1 MSLNETP
8 EESIYTVNFRKAW
21 ITPEYKRTNRV
32 VGILREFAKRHMK
45 TDDIKIDQYLNRYL
59 WMRGKRNPPRKIR
72 VRMTKDETDTV
83 VVSLYEEFKER
94 KSQTED
100 LEVKQEVGRKSQT
113 EDLEVKQEVGRKSQ
127 TEDLEVKQEVET
139 PEEQPA
145 RKKKKEAEGKEQ
157 AEPEVST
164 KKEGKDVAAT
174 NPDEANKKEPE
185 RKTDEK
191 PKKKSTRKKKPVD
204 QET

>member
-113 EDLEVKQEVGRKSQ
+113 EDLEVKQEV
-127 TEDLEVKQEVET
+127 ET

-164 KKEGKDVAAT
+164 KEEGKDAAAT
-174 NPDEANKKEPE
+174 NSDEANKKEPE
-185 RKTDEK
+185 PKTDEK
-191 PKKKSTRKKKPVD
+191 PRKKSTRKKKPVD

>member
-59 WMRGKRNPPRKIR
+59 WQRGKRNPPRKIR

-94 KSQTED
+94 KSQTEALD
-100 LEVKQEVGRKSQT
+100 VKQEVA
-113 EDLEVKQEVGRKSQ
+113 
-127 TEDLEVKQEVET
+127 T
-139 PEEQPA
+139 PEDQPT
-145 RKKKKEAEGKEQ
+145 KKKKEAEAKEQ
-157 AEPEVST
+157 VELEDSP
-164 KKEGKDVAAT
+164 KKEDKNVTEIKSDV
-174 NPDEANKKEPE
+174 ESKKEPE
-185 RKTDEK
+185 LKTVEK
-191 PKKKSTRKKKPVD
+191 PKKKSTRKKKSAD
-204 QET
+204 QES

>member
-1 MSLNETP
+1 LKIQEEEGLMSLNETP

-59 WMRGKRNPPRKIR
+59 WQRGKRNPPRKIR

-83 VVSLYEEFKER
+83 VISLYEEVKER
-94 KSQTED
+94 K
-100 LEVKQEVGRKSQT
+100 LP
-113 EDLEVKQEVGRKSQ
+113 

-139 PEEQPA
+139 PEEQLTNES
-145 RKKKKEAEGKEQ
+145 KEAEAKEQ
-157 AEPEVST
+157 VEPEGT
-164 KKEGKDVAAT
+164 PKKEDRDSTAIKSDGEV
-174 NPDEANKKEPE
+174 KKEPE
-185 RKTDEK
+185 LKTVEK
-191 PKKKSTRKKKPVD
+191 PKRKSTRKKKSVD
-204 QET
+204 QES

>member
-32 VGILREFAKRHMK
+32 VGILREFTRRHMK

-59 WMRGKRNPPRKIR
+59 WQRGKRNPPRKIR

-94 KSQTED
+94 KPQKGD
-100 LEVKQEVGRKSQT
+100 LEIKQQPETTT
-113 EDLEVKQEVGRKSQ
+113 EQEQSSKKTRESGTKEEEIELEDSLEN
-127 TEDLEVKQEVET
+127 EDKDTIPVE
-139 PEEQPA
+139 
-145 RKKKKEAEGKEQ
+145 
-157 AEPEVST
+157 S
-164 KKEGKDVAAT
+164 D
-174 NPDEANKKEPE
+174 DENKKEPKPKAVG
-185 RKTDEK
+185 R
-191 PKKKSTRKKKPVD
+191 PKKKPSRKKKSAD
-204 QET
+204 

>member
-113 EDLEVKQEVGRKSQ
+113 EDLEVKQEV
-127 TEDLEVKQEVET
+127 ET

-164 KKEGKDVAAT
+164 KKEGKDAAAT
-174 NPDEANKKEPE
+174 NPDEYKEPE

>member
-59 WMRGKRNPPRKIR
+59 WQRGKRNPPRKIR

-83 VVSLYEEFKER
+83 VISLYEEVKER
-94 KSQTED
+94 KFPTED
-100 LEVKQEVGRKSQT
+100 LEVKR
-113 EDLEVKQEVGRKSQ
+113 
-127 TEDLEVKQEVET
+127 EVET
-139 PEEQPA
+139 PEEQLTNEKKEAGAKEQVELEGTPKKEDKDSTA
-145 RKKKKEAEGKEQ
+145 IKSDGEISKEPELKTGEKPKRKSTKKKK
-157 AEPEVST
+157 S
-164 KKEGKDVAAT
+164 
-174 NPDEANKKEPE
+174 AN
-185 RKTDEK
+185 
-191 PKKKSTRKKKPVD
+191 
-204 QET
+204 QES

>member
-59 WMRGKRNPPRKIR
+59 WQKGKRNPPRKIR

-83 VVSLYEEFKER
+83 VISLYEEVRER
-94 KSQTED
+94 KSQTQD
-100 LEVKQEVGRKSQT
+100 LEVKQEI
-113 EDLEVKQEVGRKSQ
+113 
-127 TEDLEVKQEVET
+127 ET
-139 PEEQPA
+139 PEEQPTN
-145 RKKKKEAEGKEQ
+145 KKIEAETEKHIELEDSPKKED
-157 AEPEVST
+157 
-164 KKEGKDVAAT
+164 KDAT
-174 NPDEANKKEPE
+174 TIKSDDEKKKEPE
-185 RKTDEK
+185 LKTVEK
-191 PKKKSTRKKKPVD
+191 PKKKSTRKKKSAD
-204 QET
+204 QES

>member
-113 EDLEVKQEVGRKSQ
+113 EDLEVKQEV
-127 TEDLEVKQEVET
+127 ET

>member
-100 LEVKQEVGRKSQT
+100 LEVKQEV
-113 EDLEVKQEVGRKSQ
+113 ERKSQ

-164 KKEGKDVAAT
+164 KKEGKDAAAT
-174 NPDEANKKEPE
+174 SPDEANKKEPE
-185 RKTDEK
+185 PKTDEK
-191 PKKKSTRKKKPVD
+191 PRKKSTRKKKPVD

>member
-83 VVSLYEEFKER
+83 VISLYEEFKER

-100 LEVKQEVGRKSQT
+100 LEVKQEVERKSQT
-113 EDLEVKQEVGRKSQ
+113 EDQ
-127 TEDLEVKQEVET
+127 VKQEVET

-164 KKEGKDVAAT
+164 KKEGKDAAAT
-174 NPDEANKKEPE
+174 SPDEANKKEPE
-185 RKTDEK
+185 PKTDEK
-191 PKKKSTRKKKPVD
+191 PRKKSTRKKKPID

>member
-1 MSLNETP
+1 MSLNEAP

-32 VGILREFAKRHMK
+32 VGILREFARRHMK

-59 WMRGKRNPPRKIR
+59 WLRGKRNPPRRIR

-83 VVSLYEEFKER
+83 VVSLYEEYKER

-100 LEVKQEVGRKSQT
+100 LEVKQEVESKSQT
-113 EDLEVKQEVGRKSQ
+113 EDLEVKQEIESLK
-127 TEDLEVKQEVET
+127 
-139 PEEQPA
+139 EQPSK
-145 RKKKKEAEGKEQ
+145 KKKKESEVKEQ
-157 AEPEVST
+157 VELEESV
-164 KKEGKDVAAT
+164 KNEGKDASAAS
-174 NPDEANKKEPE
+174 PDEVDKTGSEP
-185 RKTDEK
+185 KTLEK
-191 PKKKSTRKKKPVD
+191 PKKKTTKKKKSVD

>member
-113 EDLEVKQEVGRKSQ
+113 EDLEVKQG
-127 TEDLEVKQEVET
+127 VET

-164 KKEGKDVAAT
+164 KKEGKDGAAT
-174 NPDEANKKEPE
+174 SPDEANKKEPE
-185 RKTDEK
+185 PKTDEK
-191 PKKKSTRKKKPVD
+191 PRKKSTRKKKPVD

>member
-94 KSQTED
+94 KSPTE
-100 LEVKQEVGRKSQT
+100 E
-113 EDLEVKQEVGRKSQ
+113 
-127 TEDLEVKQEVET
+127 LEVKQEVERKSPTEELEVKQEVKT
-139 PEEQPA
+139 PEEQRT
-145 RKKKKEAEGKEQ
+145 RKKKKEAGVKEQ
-157 AEPEVST
+157 VVPEVST
-164 KKEGKDVAAT
+164 KKEGKDAAAT
-174 NPDEANKKEPE
+174 NPDEANEKESEP
-185 RKTDEK
+185 KMDEK
-191 PKKKSTRKKKPVD
+191 PRKKSTRKKKPVD

>member
-59 WMRGKRNPPRKIR
+59 WQRGKRNPPRKIR

-94 KSQTED
+94 KSQTEVLD
-100 LEVKQEVGRKSQT
+100 
-113 EDLEVKQEVGRKSQ
+113 
-127 TEDLEVKQEVET
+127 VKQEVET
-139 PEEQPA
+139 PAERPT
-145 RKKKKEAEGKEQ
+145 KKKKEAEAKEQ
-157 AEPEVST
+157 VELEGSP
-164 KKEGKDVAAT
+164 KKEDKNVT
-174 NPDEANKKEPE
+174 EIKSDEESKKEPE
-185 RKTDEK
+185 LKTVEK
-191 PKKKSTRKKKPVD
+191 PKKKSTRKKKSAD
-204 QET
+204 QES

>member
-59 WMRGKRNPPRKIR
+59 WQKGKRNPPRKIR

-83 VVSLYEEFKER
+83 VISLYEEVRER
-94 KSQTED
+94 KSQTQD
-100 LEVKQEVGRKSQT
+100 LEVKQEI
-113 EDLEVKQEVGRKSQ
+113 
-127 TEDLEVKQEVET
+127 ET
-139 PEEQPA
+139 PEEQPTN
-145 RKKKKEAEGKEQ
+145 KKIEAETEKHVELEDSPKKED
-157 AEPEVST
+157 
-164 KKEGKDVAAT
+164 KDAT
-174 NPDEANKKEPE
+174 TIKSDDEKKKEPE
-185 RKTDEK
+185 LKTVEK
-191 PKKKSTRKKKPVD
+191 PKKKSTRKKKSAD
-204 QET
+204 QES

>member
-21 ITPEYKRTNRV
+21 ITPEYRRTNRV

-59 WMRGKRNPPRKIR
+59 WQRGKRNPPRKIR

-94 KSQTED
+94 KSQTEVPD
-100 LEVKQEVGRKSQT
+100 
-113 EDLEVKQEVGRKSQ
+113 
-127 TEDLEVKQEVET
+127 VKQEVET
-139 PEEQPA
+139 PEEQPT
-145 RKKKKEAEGKEQ
+145 KKKKVAEAKEQ
-157 AEPEVST
+157 VELEDSPKKEDKNATEIKSDEESKTEPEL
-164 KKEGKDVAAT
+164 
-174 NPDEANKKEPE
+174 
-185 RKTDEK
+185 KTVEK
-191 PKKKSTRKKKPVD
+191 PKKKSTRKKKSAD
-204 QET
+204 QES